1 MGLTDHYM
9 TSTAVPACVVGGDI
23 GESTLPKDYTPL
35 HDLMDGA
42 GGNAQLAGD
51 ERVKVEYNWQGYE
64 YYPSNWHS
72 ITLPTALQ
80 SSGQAQVPNIK

>member
-1 MGLTDHYM
+1 
-9 TSTAVPACVVGGDI
+9 
-23 GESTLPKDYTPL
+23 
-35 HDLMDGA
+35 MDGA

-80 SSGQAQVPNIK
+80 SSIQAQVTNLRSHI